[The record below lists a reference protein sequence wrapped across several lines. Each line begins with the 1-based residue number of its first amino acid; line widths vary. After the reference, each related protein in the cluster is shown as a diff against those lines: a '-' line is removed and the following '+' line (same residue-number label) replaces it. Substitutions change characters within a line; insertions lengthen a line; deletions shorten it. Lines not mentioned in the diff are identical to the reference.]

1 MPPQPIPPDARY
13 TVLTRSSR
21 LAQVQAAEAVAAI
34 AKIQPDWPIDKAIC
48 ESPGDRDLTRPLT
61 DASIPDDF
69 FTRDLDQALLNH
81 TADIAVHSAKDLPET
96 LDPALA
102 IAALLPARDIRD
114 AMVLR
119 AGTTRDTLKTIG
131 TSSPGRIAAVAAH
144 YPQAQTRSIR
154 GTIEQRLAQLDNG
167 DYDAVIIAA
176 CALERLGLQERI
188 DHYLP
193 IDPAPQ
199 QGRLA
204 LVVRADRRD
213 LLNALRPLDV
223 RRTAGLVAIV
233 GCPAD
238 PTLLGERARTYLDQ
252 ADCVVHDRL
261 LPASIKAHIQH
272 KAIAVGKIGGEASTP
287 QSDIHRHLL
296 HAAEQGRLVVRLQ
309 GGDPLIFA
317 HAHEQLAFLEAWNIR
332 VDLVPSLTAAQIAS
346 AHALAPLTHRGDGGH
361 LHLLSGH
368 ETPGEPPAPLPSPE
382 AGNLAIYMNV
392 TKARQTAQRLLAA
405 GWAPETDVVI
415 GERLGHEDEAI
426 RTLPLHAMGTVDV
439 RRPAIFLV
447 GPRPHA
453 VTAPTLFVGSD
464 PDHFLRHGPLIHWP
478 LLQLVPRALDE
489 RRAAWTRHAPTIKG
503 ILFPSRI
510 AVRCFMETVLAD
522 GDARTLAGKTLL
534 AVGPATA
541 AELAGFGLR
550 ADAAVDHYGGLSAL
564 VAERPDVP
572 AGRYL
577 YPCSSVAPTAD
588 RRHTLRA
595 VGIEA
600 VPETFYDNTPVPRRP
615 LPDRPFGRVLF
626 TSTSTVTIYFEHYPE
641 EIEQPRHW
649 LSVGPS
655 TTRALD
661 ALGLDSQE
669 ISRAPLP
676 Q

>member
-1 MPPQPIPPDARY
+1 MPHTLTPPDTRY
-13 TVLTRSSR
+13 TVLSRSSR

-34 AKIQPDWPIDKAIC
+34 TRIQPAWQIDLTTC
-48 ESPGDRDLTRPLT
+48 QSPGDRDLIRPLT

-81 TADIAVHSAKDLPET
+81 AADIAVHSAKDLPQT

-102 IAALLPARDIRD
+102 VAALLPARDIRD

-119 AGTTRDTLKTIG
+119 PGTTRETIQTIG

-144 YPQAQTRSIR
+144 YPQAATRSIR
-154 GTIEQRLAQLDNG
+154 GTIEQRLVQLDNG

-176 CALERLGLQERI
+176 CALERLGLQDRI

-204 LVVRADRRD
+204 LVVRAEHRD

-223 RRTAGLVAIV
+223 RRTAGPVAIV

-238 PTLLGERARTYLDQ
+238 PTLLGERARTYLEQ
-252 ADCVVHDRL
+252 ADCVVHDHL
-261 LPASIKAHIQH
+261 LPPAIKAQIQH
-272 KAIAVGKIGGEASTP
+272 KAIAVGKAGGKASTP
-287 QSDIHRHLL
+287 QSEIHRHLL
-296 HAAEQGRLVVRLQ
+296 YAAEQGQLVVRLQ

-332 VDLVPSLTAAQIAS
+332 VDLVPSLTAAQVAS

-368 ETPGEPPAPLPSPE
+368 EKPGEPPAPLPPPG
-382 AGNLAIYMNV
+382 AGNIAIYMNV
-392 TKARQTAQRLLAA
+392 TKARQTAQRLLDA
-405 GWAPETDVVI
+405 GWSPTTDVVI

-426 RTLPLHAMGTVDV
+426 RTIALQDMGQGEV

-478 LLQLVPRALDE
+478 LLQLTPRPLDE
-489 RRAAWTRHAPTIKG
+489 RRTAWARHAPEVNG

-522 GDARTLAGKTLL
+522 GDARTLADKKLL

-541 AELAGFGLR
+541 AELQCYGLR
-550 ADAAVDHYGGLSAL
+550 ADAAVDSYGGISEL
-564 VAERPDVP
+564 VAEPPAVP

-577 YPCSSVAPTAD
+577 YPCSSVAPTTERQA
-588 RRHTLRA
+588 TLRT

-600 VPETFYDNTPVPRRP
+600 VPEMFYDNTPVPRRP

-626 TSTSTVTIYFEHYPE
+626 TSTSTVKIYFDHYPE

-655 TTRALD
+655 TTRALR
-661 ALGLDSQE
+661 ALGLDVQE
-669 ISRAPLP
+669 IHPG
-676 Q
+676 